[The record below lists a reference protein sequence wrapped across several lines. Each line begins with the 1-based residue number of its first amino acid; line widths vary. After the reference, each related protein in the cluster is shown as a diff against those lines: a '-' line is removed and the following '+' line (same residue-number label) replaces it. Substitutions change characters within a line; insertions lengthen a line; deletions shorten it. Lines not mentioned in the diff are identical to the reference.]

1 MKPAPTIPVVAEQ
14 LTAETGRQWTAD
26 GVLRAVA
33 EHHFLRQEWRPT
45 LLISLPANWP
55 LIDAETGAATSIPFR
70 AQAKVEQAFFYLWQ
84 ILDGAQ
90 EGDAAGTPPG
100 LDIDG
105 RRFRT
110 TKPVP
115 ASAIRLLPHDIAV
128 LARSEAPPPQ
138 APFAAAAPGTIPA
151 PPPTKP
157 SRRSQQIEM
166 IINVCRALGFDP
178 TAIPTGGKKRIENEC
193 MRSAELFTRDGF
205 LEAWKEAGRRG
216 LVRMADHAKFAVGS
230 RRGV

>member
-1 MKPAPTIPVVAEQ
+1 MKPAPTIAAVAEQ
-14 LTAETGRQWTAD
+14 LTAETGRTWTAD

-55 LIDAETGAATSIPFR
+55 LIDAETGAATSIPYR
-70 AQAKVEQAFFYLWQ
+70 AQAKVGHAYFYLWQ

-90 EGDAAGTPPG
+90 EGDAVGTPPE
-100 LDIDG
+100 LEIDG

-115 ASAIRLLPHDIAV
+115 ASAIRLLSHDIAV
-128 LARSEAPPPQ
+128 LAQSEAPPSQ

-166 IINVCRALGFDP
+166 IINVCQALGFDP
-178 TAIPTGGKKRIENEC
+178 TAIPTGGKSRIKDACTLNTT
-193 MRSAELFTRDGF
+193 LFTTEGF
-205 LEAWKEAGRRG
+205 REAWKEACRQGV
-216 LVRMADHAKFAVGS
+216 VRMADRDKFLSGE
-230 RRGV
+230 